1 MQLIQ
6 PYVQKSRTTIRPRRS
21 WSVSVRPP
29 VLIQSSMSGNPG
41 ARTAGRDMELAMYLF
56 QRTCRANHSFAMLA

>member
-6 PYVQKSRTTIRPRRS
+6 PYVQKSRTTIRPRSS
-21 WSVSVRPP
+21 WIVSVRPP

-41 ARTAGRDMELAMYLF
+41 ARTAGRDMELAMYLVE
-56 QRTCRANHSFAMLA
+56 RMCRATHRYIILA